1 MSGLVVET
9 SARRSLSDHVAYIG
23 LGSNIGDGVSTL
35 KKAWDLLSSAENIT
49 PVRLA
54 SPYFSAPVGMTSSNW
69 FTNSAGCLVTK
80 LAPSALLDQLLA
92 IEKHFGRTRDPE
104 VLEYQ
109 DRTLDLDLLYY
120 DTVCLNQKR
129 LTLPHPL
136 LGTRLFVLEPLAEI
150 AGDFQDPEDQM
161 SIMEK
166 RDRLVQQM
174 AAGEVAMQR
183 IERGSWQK
191 GKNKFQIP
199 D

>member
-1 MSGLVVET
+1 MSGLVVKT
-9 SARRSLSDHVAYIG
+9 SAGRSLPDHVAYIG

-35 KKAWDLLSSAENIT
+35 RKAWDLLGSAENISL
-49 PVRLA
+49 VHLA

-69 FTNSAGCLVTK
+69 FTNSVGCLVTK
-80 LAPSALLDQLLA
+80 LAPLGLLDQLLA
-92 IEKHFGRTRDPE
+92 VEKHFGRTRDPE

-120 DTVCLNQKR
+120 DTVCMSQER

-136 LGTRLFVLEPLAEI
+136 LGSRLFVLEPFAEI
-150 AGDFQDPEDQM
+150 AGDFQDPEDRM
-161 SIMEK
+161 SIIEK

-183 IERGSWQK
+183 IERGSWQR

-199 D
+199 E